1 MCVKPREAIPE
12 SRTKT
17 DLVLEAIDDFAAA
30 LVNLRIYTASHRRV
44 TELAESV
51 ATFVRELTSTDSQ
64 QALRISI
71 ANDMLVMDGRPL
83 LGASMTASRLIAAI
97 VERGGGGIEFDPGT
111 TAEDIVG
118 ILSLLA
124 SRNVDGADWSTT
136 NAHLV
141 ERRHP
146 RVRLLPPFVVGAKAK
161 DDLDAIMLT
170 APVRFYQTCIDT
182 LQEVT
187 VSICHGGRI
196 EFGPVMSHAEA
207 VLRGL
212 ESDEGPLMNLARQD
226 QYDAFTF
233 GHSVR
238 VAVLAMNFART
249 LTRDHDL
256 LVRIGTAAL
265 LHDCGKSLI
274 PFEILHSRKQLGPEE
289 RAEMNKHPAL
299 GAEILLDHENVDPI
313 AVAAAFG
320 HHRACDGGGYPRTR
334 AQHHNLLVTEIVKL
348 CDVYEALTAA
358 RPYKRPMSPIR
369 AYRIMVSM
377 GDHLDRAL
385 LRRFIESNGAYPIGQ
400 TVRLTTGEIARV
412 RHQTDEILQPIVKV
426 ISDRSGN
433 PLDAIDMVELDLR
446 YQTRDSGRQ
455 IDGVL
460 ETVPRLL

>member
-1 MCVKPREAIPE
+1 MKPRDPIPE
-12 SRTKT
+12 SSTQN
-17 DLVLEAIDDFAAA
+17 DLVLEMIDDFAAA
-30 LVNLRIYTASHRRV
+30 LVNMRIYSASHRRV
-44 TELAESV
+44 TDLADSV
-51 ATFVRELTSTDSQ
+51 ARFVNEITTAGPSHP
-64 QALRISI
+64 LRISI
-71 ANDMLVMDGRPL
+71 ANEMLVMDRRPL
-83 LGASMTASRLIAAI
+83 IGASITASRVIRAI
-97 VERGGGGIEFDPGT
+97 VDRGGGGIEFDANTNSADVLEILGLLST
-111 TAEDIVG
+111 RVTEGDDWNRVNAQLAE
-118 ILSLLA
+118 
-124 SRNVDGADWSTT
+124 
-136 NAHLV
+136 
-141 ERRHP
+141 RHI
-146 RVRLLPPFVVGAKAK
+146 RSIRLLPPYVLGAAERAAVNEGI
-161 DDLDAIMLT
+161 LS

-187 VSICHGGRI
+187 VAICHGGRI
-196 EFGPVMSHAEA
+196 EFGPVKTHAEA

-238 VAVLAMNFART
+238 VAVIAMNFART
-249 LTRDHDL
+249 LTRNHDL
-256 LVRIGTAAL
+256 LIRIGTAAL

-289 RAEMNKHPAL
+289 RAEMNKHPAF
-299 GAEILLDHENVDPI
+299 GAEILLDHDNVDPL

-369 AYRIMVSM
+369 AYRIMISM

-400 TVRLTTGEIARV
+400 TVRLASGELARV
-412 RHQTDEILQPIVKV
+412 RHQTDEILQPIVRV
-426 ISDRSGN
+426 ISDRNGD
-433 PLDAIDMVELDLR
+433 PLDAIDTVELDLR
-446 YQTRDSGRQ
+446 YQERDSLRR

-460 ETVPRLL
+460 EGAERLL